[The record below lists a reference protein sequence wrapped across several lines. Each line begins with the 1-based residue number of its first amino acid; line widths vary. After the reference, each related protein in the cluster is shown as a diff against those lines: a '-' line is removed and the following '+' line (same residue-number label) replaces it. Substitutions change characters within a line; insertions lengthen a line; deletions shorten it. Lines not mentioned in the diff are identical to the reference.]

1 MMDPICLKE
10 NIKSSLIHSSLKT
23 IFSYLNGRKS
33 RPGIGNIWTYSIV
46 WILTVWAAFKK
57 VSFWPHFFP
66 FTQKAYLE
74 KKEGGCDGHQ
84 IVEGKERILLFLL
97 PNMKKDISEDFMW
110 EGHTKSIF
118 CSSIC
123 NRVLEHKDK
132 SMQIHSSK
140 IALDH
145 FHASQMEGQTFY
157 YKDQYHHLYF
167 YLDDIISW

>member
-1 MMDPICLKE
+1 MDLL
-10 NIKSSLIHSSLKT
+10 NSVNTHSMSSFQKGV
-23 IFSYLNGRKS
+23 F
-33 RPGIGNIWTYSIV
+33 
-46 WILTVWAAFKK
+46 LT
-57 VSFWPHFFP
+57 SFFP
-66 FTQKAYLE
+66 FYPKSLFTE
-74 KKEGGCDGHQ
+74 KGGGCDGHQ

-145 FHASQMEGQTFY
+145 FHASQMEGQTLY